1 MPRKRFAPD
10 DPREWLNRARSNLI
24 QAKKKDPRIYFED
37 RCFSAQQAA
46 EKAIKGVLLHRG
58 LRFPY
63 IHDLSELLKLL
74 KDAGEDIPAEVLDA
88 REITSYAVQ
97 TRYPGPA
104 EPVTQKE
111 YREALKIAERVVK
124 WAETII
130 SAKRR

>member
-1 MPRKRFAPD
+1 MPPKRFSPK

-24 QAKKKDPRIYFED
+24 QAKEKDPRIYLED

-46 EKAIKGVLLHRG
+46 EKAIKALLLHHG
-58 LRFPY
+58 LRFPH

-74 KDAGEDIPAEVLDA
+74 KEAGGDIPAEVLDA
-88 REITSYAVQ
+88 RELSNYAVV

-111 YREALKIAERVVK
+111 YRAAVKMAEEVVK
-124 WAETII
+124 WAEKII
-130 SAKRR
+130 LAKRR

>member
-1 MPRKRFAPD
+1 MPPKHLAPD

-24 QAKKKDPRIYFED
+24 QAREKHPRVYLED
-37 RCFSAQQAA
+37 LCFNAQQAA

-58 LRFPY
+58 VRSPY

-74 KDAGEDIPAEVLDA
+74 KEKGEEVPDEVLDA
-88 REITSYAVQ
+88 RELSNYAVV

-111 YREALKIAERVVK
+111 YREALKMAERVVK
-124 WAETII
+124 WAEKII
-130 SAKRR
+130 LAKRR

>member
-24 QAKKKDPRIYFED
+24 QAKEKDPRIYFED